1 MGSSS
6 AKAEFSLE
14 QGRRL
19 RAGGHLYAALEQL
32 NDGVKA
38 QATLSGPSLG
48 TLYDEL
54 GVLHVAQGA
63 TDRAL
68 AYFIR
73 AVETSEGREQALRFS
88 MHLALMYRRQCELD
102 KALRLL
108 SRLISEAGS
117 GTPTTTLALLYGNLG
132 LVQGYN
138 NYHREAL
145 QSSLTCLSCLQN
157 NEDHHYL
164 PDVLTN
170 IGHHLLQ
177 LHRFDEA
184 QEYLLRAQSLAGF
197 DYLPAKSEL
206 CRLYYRAGRFEDA
219 TAIALTLLDGVW
231 SSGFSLEKEEIAQ
244 VCELLAFLAR
254 DAGRLDLAVRLLEKA
269 QLLFGQIRLWREWQ
283 RTQVLLDTWHA
294 ELASP
299 CVAAHADAFV
309 SERMEEFVTLLD
321 ALHAQEVIHPKFGQ
335 LLDVRVQY
343 ARSLAELS
351 GLPQQD
357 QAQLVLACRLA
368 DFGLTAL
375 EPDVIASPRRSEA
388 AWRHYAGH
396 PELSLRLLDRTQ
408 LPHGVRVLIRDH
420 HLPYDA
426 NSPTAPTGPIET
438 ATGVDTRS
446 LFSIADAYADAV
458 VLREVRHSDALAS
471 VCKEAGKAYDPRL
484 AAALSSLFDV

>member
-1 MGSSS
+1 MRSSI
-6 AKAEFSLE
+6 ARAEFSLE

-19 RAGGHLYAALEQL
+19 RAGGHLYAALEHL
-32 NDGVKA
+32 EDSLEG
-38 QATLSGPSLG
+38 QATLSGTSPGL
-48 TLYDEL
+48 LFDEL
-54 GVLHVAQGA
+54 GVLHVALGA
-63 TDRAL
+63 PDRAV
-68 AYFIR
+68 AYFTR
-73 AVETSEGREQALRFS
+73 AVETSADREHSLRFS
-88 MHLALMYRRQCELD
+88 MHLALMYRRQSELD

-108 SRLISEAGS
+108 SRLISEADS

-138 NYHREAL
+138 NYPREAL
-145 QSSLTCLSCLQN
+145 QSSLTCLSCLQDD
-157 NEDHHYL
+157 EDQRYL

-184 QEYLLRAQSLAGF
+184 QEYLLRAQSLAGI

-219 TAIALTLLDGVW
+219 TAIAMTLLDSVW
-231 SSGFSLEKEEIAQ
+231 SSGFSLEKEEIAH

-283 RTQVLLDTWHA
+283 RTQHLFDTWHA

-299 CVAAHADAFV
+299 ADAAHADAYV
-309 SERMEEFVTLLD
+309 SRRLEDFVTLLD
-321 ALHAQEVIHPKFGQ
+321 ALHSQEVIGPKFGQ
-335 LLDVRVQY
+335 LLDIRVQY

-351 GLPQQD
+351 GCPPQD

-368 DFGLTAL
+368 DCGLTAL
-375 EPDVIASPRRSEA
+375 EPDVLVNPRRSEA

-396 PELSLRLLDRTQ
+396 PELSLRLLDRSQ
-408 LPHGVRVLIRDH
+408 LPEGVRILIRDH
-420 HLPYDA
+420 HLPYDP
-426 NSPTAPTGPIET
+426 NTPTAPTNALET
-438 ATGVDTRS
+438 DSESGKRF

-458 VLREVRHSDALAS
+458 VLRGVRHSDALAH
-471 VCKEAGKAYDPRL
+471 VCKGAGTAYDPRL
-484 AAALSSLFDV
+484 AASLSSLFEV